1 MGAVSCRQCWR
12 LLLLAA
18 ATAALVGLFVRDDIP
33 QTVVAPSA
41 KTMSTIKDSSSPP
54 RSVATVFG
62 VAPVQSTL
70 SAAVLDAADATVVT
84 TLSEEPS
91 TSAPIAARHSDV
103 THAASNPVELTLPPI
118 VTTNPAV
125 SEVSAAII
133 DVVLVPPSGG
143 TTNATD
149 AHAEGSTSSPAFS
162 GNISNGWPFF
172 STRVSQRLNRKQ
184 QKQYFAWL
192 FDAVR
197 RYNDRSTRK
206 GVRPLTAPMNW
217 VWAGGPFS
225 AVSHNHANQTVNG
238 TPVVSFPHRN
248 ASARQAVAPHPGLAT
263 HDVIAGKHSARLMAL
278 VESLRDGAA
287 LDDAATI
294 HPVTAG
300 TAPRTDNEEL
310 SLPAPRLEIM
320 LCPRAWLAEFLVAAV
335 NGTSIPPRFKMGEV
349 RAWRPLLEALY
360 ASSCSV
366 VISGRD
372 CPHLDEFLLNSADDV
387 SRLAVV
393 EDIHLLPLRRLKRE
407 HCDVMQELVVATANQ
422 KSDFVNPART
432 LTPFSELEGI
442 PIGVVASCPFALQTG
457 NRSVTKEWF
466 GLVWGKQKQVGS
478 HVTPTLE
485 QLSDL
490 LPMVATCTAQCAG
503 LAKASIANFNLVPKL
518 VFDELL
524 ARALVMVGVKAPRSG
539 ASVAEA
545 IACGTIVIAR
555 PHNVP
560 VEFHDHPLVRLAP
573 SRPGLVA
580 HLEQVLRE
588 HGFDFSRRASEQ
600 LAPPITPQAAEQPSA
615 LAAAPSWL
623 RSRYT
628 ANGHLEHIQRLFGI
642 NDECVVT
649 NRDAP
654 VLAMMRKQAW
664 APCSASVT

>member
-12 LLLLAA
+12 LLLFAA
-18 ATAALVGLFVRDDIP
+18 AAAALVGLFVRDDIP
-33 QTVVAPSA
+33 QTVVASSA
-41 KTMSTIKDSSSPP
+41 KTMSTIEDSSSPP
-54 RSVATVFG
+54 RSVATIVG

-84 TLSEEPS
+84 TLSEESS
-91 TSAPIAARHSDV
+91 TSTSTAARHNSHV
-103 THAASNPVELTLPPI
+103 THGATNPVELTLPPI

-149 AHAEGSTSSPAFS
+149 AHDEGSTSSPAFS
-162 GNISNGWPFF
+162 GNISNGWPNL
-172 STRVSQRLNRKQ
+172 SARVSQRLNRKQ

-192 FDAVR
+192 FDAVG
-197 RYNDRSTRK
+197 RYDRSTRK
-206 GVRPLTAPMNW
+206 GVQSSTAPMNW
-217 VWAGGPFS
+217 MWMGGPFS

-248 ASARQAVAPHPGLAT
+248 ASARRAVAPHPGLAT
-263 HDVIAGKHSARLMAL
+263 HDVIVGKHSARLMAL
-278 VESLRDGAA
+278 VESLRDGAT
-287 LDDAATI
+287 LNDAAAI

-300 TAPRTDNEEL
+300 TAPRTDNDEL
-310 SLPAPRLEIM
+310 SLHPAPRLEIM

-432 LTPFSELEGI
+432 LTPFLELEGI

-490 LPMVATCTAQCAG
+490 LPMVATCTVQCAG
-503 LAKASIANFNLVPKL
+503 LAKASIANFNLVPKR

-560 VEFHDHPLVRLAP
+560 VEFHHHPLVRLAP

-588 HGFDFSRRASEQ
+588 HGFDFSKRANEQ
-600 LAPPITPQAAEQPSA
+600 IAPPITPQAAERPSP
-615 LAAAPSWL
+615 LDAAPWL
-623 RSRYT
+623 PSRYT
-628 ANGHLEHIQRLFGI
+628 ANGHLEHIRRLFGI
-642 NDECVVT
+642 NDKCVVI